1 MHSNLPSDDDVK
13 NVVSSVKRTPIHQ
26 SDVVVTIV
34 AVGWILVA

>member
-13 NVVSSVKRTPIHQ
+13 NVSSVKRTPIYQ

-34 AVGWILVA
+34 AVGWSLVA